1 MSCDRSQATRGMS
14 GLSARW
20 ALVAARTES
29 SAGTLGSTIGMSS
42 FFARLAARP
51 RERAELIRARAVAPA
66 ALASEV
72 RVRRRAVDA
81 VPGLALLPPVPVLAL
96 PPLVPVLARPLPV
109 PL

>member
-1 MSCDRSQATRGMS
+1 
-14 GLSARW
+14 
-20 ALVAARTES
+20 AARTES

-66 ALASEV
+66 ALASEA
-72 RVRRRAVDA
+72 RARRRAVDA
-81 VPGLALLPPVPVLAL
+81 PPVLALLAPVPVLAL
-96 PPLVPVLARPLPV
+96 LAVVPDLALLPLVPAVARLLPV